1 MLWIGIAAVVAAIV
15 AFWLARGWPSAPAR
29 NAPAPGSTK
38 APGKGA
44 AKAAGRAGAQPSP
57 ASGKSGASAPKKAG
71 ASGRVGMH
79 SPAAGARPAPARAA
93 LPRAHDDSEEDDQDI
108 TMVTLGPPTGTV
120 PSMSLHDD
128 DDDDG
133 EDGDE
138 DTLKLEEAAVPILF
152 DATAALDEPTRPI
165 PLILVSAAAQT
176 DPGLKRRKNEDSFL
190 VQEDH
195 GVFVVADGMG
205 GYAGGEIASRT
216 AVEVIAKAFQ
226 SNTFVGKPHTD
237 VPRRGSEL
245 VLAIQRANQAIYEK
259 ARDRDLQGMGTTLVG
274 ARFSPNKQRLYVGH
288 VGDSRCYRF
297 RDGRLTQMTTDHTLA
312 AEGLIGPLSSRL
324 SRAVGIAA
332 TVKVDL
338 LIARPIPLDL
348 YLLCSDGLSK
358 MVSDEQ
364 VEEILRAESDVKLAV
379 EKLVA
384 KANESGGRDNITVIL
399 VQVTLPFG

>member
-15 AFWLARGWPSAPAR
+15 AWWLALGWRSEPAR
-29 NAPAPGSTK
+29 KPPVPGSTK
-38 APGKGA
+38 APGKAA
-44 AKAAGRAGAQPSP
+44 AKAAGRAGAQPS
-57 ASGKSGASAPKKAG
+57 AGSGRSSARPPKNPG

-79 SPAAGARPAPARAA
+79 SPAAGARPAHARPAV
-93 LPRAHDDSEEDDQDI
+93 PRAHDDYDEEDQDI
-108 TMVTLGPPTGTV
+108 TMVTLGPPTGMV
-120 PSMSLHDD
+120 PSMSLRDA
-128 DDDDG
+128 DDDG
-133 EDGDE
+133 EGDE
-138 DTLKLEEAAVPILF
+138 DTLKVEEAAVPILY
-152 DATAALDEPTRPI
+152 DAAAALDEPTRPI

-176 DPGLKRRKNEDSFL
+176 DPGLKRQKNEDSYL
-190 VQEDH
+190 VLEEH
-195 GVFVVADGMG
+195 GVFAVADGMG

-245 VLAIQRANQAIYEK
+245 VLAIQKANQAIYDK
-259 ARDRDLQGMGTTLVG
+259 ARDRDLKGMGTTIVG

-297 RDGRLTQMTTDHTLA
+297 RDGQLTQMTTDHTLA

-324 SRAVGIAA
+324 SRAVGISP

-338 LIARPIPLDL
+338 LIARPLPLDR
-348 YLLCSDGLSK
+348 YLMCSDGLSK
-358 MVSDEQ
+358 MVSDDQ
-364 VEEILRAESDVKLAV
+364 VRDILRGESDVKLAV
-379 EKLVA
+379 ERLVA

-399 VQVTLPFG
+399 VQVTQPFG

>member
-29 NAPAPGSTK
+29 NPPATGSTK
-38 APGKGA
+38 TPGKA
-44 AKAAGRAGAQPSP
+44 VAKAAGRAGAQPSP
-57 ASGKSGASAPKKAG
+57 ASGKPGASAPKKPG

-128 DDDDG
+128 DDDV

-190 VQEDH
+190 VEEDH

-297 RDGRLTQMTTDHTLA
+297 REGRLTQMTTDHTLA

-338 LIARPIPLDL
+338 LIARPLPLDL

-358 MVSDEQ
+358 MVSDEL
-364 VEEILRAESDVKLAV
+364 VEEILRDEGDVKLAV